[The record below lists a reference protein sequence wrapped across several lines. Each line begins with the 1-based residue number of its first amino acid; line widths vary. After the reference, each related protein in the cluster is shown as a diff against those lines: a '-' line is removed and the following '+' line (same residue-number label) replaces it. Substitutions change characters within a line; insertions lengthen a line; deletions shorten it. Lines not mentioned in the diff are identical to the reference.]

1 MAADGHTEDG
11 KGKSQHLPKTEREC
25 AREHMQEKGKEQS

>member
-11 KGKSQHLPKTEREC
+11 KGKSQHLPKTERESQGEVGL
-25 AREHMQEKGKEQS
+25 RVPGGWS